1 MSRFR
6 IRWLIGLMSVA
17 LLGLIA
23 FQFYWITEVMNV
35 NKERFNQTVQN
46 ALNEVASKMALQND
60 FNFLQNDV
68 NNIMPFPQ
76 NQLETIRDTLQN
88 ISDVPQSGQGGSMR
102 PPIDYIESVINFSVD
117 ETTGQA
123 FINIDFA
130 AFARQMQGFGPVNPQ
145 SMDQRNQQLMI
156 ERQMNQRMQSLK
168 NSWANHLIGSDNLFE
183 RVNLAEL
190 NERLDSELKNRGVEL
205 PYNYGIYQKKEDK
218 FPFKNIEK
226 QEDTEGLKKSDLE
239 AKLFPMDIIE
249 KDYYLTID
257 FPNKKNYLFKQALMP
272 LSASGLLMLI
282 VIGCFGYA
290 VKVILQQKRIS
301 DIKND
306 FINNMT
312 HEFKTPIATVSLA
325 TEALQDRDI
334 RQNDGIVDR
343 YVGVIRDENKRL
355 GLQVEKVLQ
364 IASLDKKDFKLKVE
378 QTDIHDIIHKALVN
392 ARLSVEKRQG
402 TISSQLLANQTLVEG
417 DKVHLTNIVNNLF
430 DNAIKY
436 SSEAP
441 EINIRTENISTGII
455 IKISDK
461 GIGMAKEAI
470 EKIFDKFYRV
480 STGNVHDVKGF
491 GLGLSYV
498 KKVVDMHEGD
508 ISVKSELGK
517 GSTFKVYLPFT
528 HG

>member
-35 NKERFNQTVQN
+35 NNERFNQSVQN

-60 FNFLQNDV
+60 YNFLQNDV
-68 NNIMPFPQ
+68 NSIMPFPQ
-76 NQLETIRDTLQN
+76 AQLESIRDTLRN
-88 ISDVPQSGQGGSMR
+88 INNAPQMGQGGSMQ
-102 PPIDYIESVINFSVD
+102 PPIEFMESVINFSVD
-117 ETTGQA
+117 ERTRQ
-123 FINIDFA
+123 ISLNIDFG
-130 AFARQMQGFGPVNPQ
+130 AFARHMQALGPV
-145 SMDQRNQQLMI
+145 DQQNQQLMI

-168 NSWANHLIGSDNLFE
+168 NSWANHLMGSDNLFE
-183 RVNLAEL
+183 RVNLSQLDEV
-190 NERLDSELKNRGVEL
+190 LDSELKNRGVAL
-205 PYNYGIYQKKEDK
+205 PYNYGIYQKKTDK
-218 FPFKNIEK
+218 FPFKNIDKE
-226 QEDTEGLKKSDLE
+226 EDTEGLRSSDLE

-249 KDYYLTID
+249 KDFYITID
-257 FPNKKNYLFKQALMP
+257 FPNKRNYIFKQALMP

-325 TEALQDRDI
+325 TEALQDHDI
-334 RQNDGIVDR
+334 RKNDGIVDR

-364 IASLDKKDFKLKVE
+364 IASLDKKDFKLKIE
-378 QTDIHDIIHKALVN
+378 QTEIHDIIQKALVN

-402 TISSQLLANQTLVEG
+402 SISSQLLANQTMVEG
-417 DKVHLTNIVNNLF
+417 DKVHLTNIVNNLL

-436 SSEAP
+436 SSDAP

-455 IKISDK
+455 IKVSDK

-517 GSTFKVYLPFT
+517 GSTFKIYLPFT